1 MTIKWGVKDANGTSY
16 RISYFFFNI
25 CGEYEDVTLLT
36 FRIASVCVFKAFKLQ
51 A

>member
-1 MTIKWGVKDANGTSY
+1 MAHLTVSCTFY
-16 RISYFFFNI
+16 YL

-36 FRIASVCVFKAFKLQ
+36 FRIASVCVFKAFKLR